1 MKKSS
6 SIHKFII
13 QKQPILGS
21 HELKDP
27 ASF

>member
-13 QKQPILGS
+13 QKQQILGS
-21 HELKDP
+21 HELQDP